1 MKQRLLLALLMLLTS
16 AGFLKVDAQI
26 SITLPK
32 TDKAEEVTITFKG
45 KAFTAGDINTGSYP
59 YFGAGIEPTSTS
71 STVVVYKL
79 KTKTDATQT
88 LTLQAG
94 NAKPA
99 WGDVQMEING
109 KVSAFVVTTDPT
121 ENDAANVLNYITSL
135 SFTNN
140 GVLEQLVLAK
150 NNAYGTIGL
159 PNLTSLSCSD
169 NKLMWIPAKPEGM
182 TNANYQ
188 VGKQTPAEVRL
199 GTVSGNAESF
209 VLNVDAF
216 GELFKD
222 NTLTDGKDLSIE
234 TLKDE
239 NGNVTTSVKADLVNS
254 VYHFR
259 DAQGI
264 YVDGNFKADI
274 KISNESYPGVIIC
287 NVPLSVSPA
296 TFDLSLDYDKTL
308 GNSFTINGQKVDE
321 LKGLKKGDKIT
332 LTPVPNVA
340 KGYEFDKFGT
350 LEGVTEPKEEGN
362 GYVFTVVGDKNVKIA
377 ASFKLKD
384 GVKVTWNT
392 ATPNGEIKVYQN
404 GTLLSGNEAALTV
417 GSEIRIWAK
426 ANSGVI
432 SDVKNGSVSLKTEDK
447 DDREDVFDATIKV
460 PVEGANIVVEFG
472 IAKQQLTIQ
481 RPDGPKDITI
491 KGDDGITYFP
501 NANST
506 NVTGKEEI
514 TINIPVGTKLTITFP
529 VADKDGKYVSS
540 VLVNGTPKT
549 PETTAEGTYVIKNY
563 EMPNAPV
570 KMVVN
575 VTALK
580 VVTPTIDKE
589 TSLVYTGDPLPV
601 KYTNADGLTD
611 ITVYYGNTTDAVESF
626 KANTPFT
633 NAGTYK
639 VYFYRKADSKYAE
652 IKTTPVE
659 YTIAKAPIVINELPK
674 VSVAEKTKEYQ
685 ITGGKVGYMKGD
697 QFVEVTDLGG
707 KFVVLNGAGN
717 VVENDLNEPVVT
729 VRYQVNPE
737 KEYANFTLI
746 PNLDAQVTVEGKKA
760 ETIKVSVY
768 KNDYSSLLTMMNGSA
783 TIASGST
790 VPVGSTITFDL
801 KEKDDNSNV
810 VYSVYLVDAEGKK
823 IIDQNL
829 FAPDYNGSFSTK
841 DEHVKDLSELIFMLD
856 VKNNRRE
863 IKLTDASKESLATE
877 VTYTGKEQSFN
888 ISKLKWVDVAT
899 GKEETDNAN
908 INKDVVVTYTLGGE
922 EVSTPIDAGEY
933 KVIITRPTTTSIK
946 EITPIETTL
955 KINRAN
961 LTEDQVPLPTAT
973 RVALGQ
979 TLDKSDL
986 SGQATVEGSYEW
998 NEEMAASSIV
1008 VDKDKQYK
1016 VKFVP
1021 AKNYNEFTFTRT
1033 ISVPVTTNPIITFNA
1048 DPEGGVVTVVN
1059 KNNPNEVY
1067 KSGDEIFAGT
1077 ELIITATPKNADF
1090 ELASLKVNGVAVA
1103 NPYTVKFEKTLEVE
1117 ATFRPKTTPGNFK
1130 VTVPEY
1136 LRGTIITGGG
1146 EHVVAE
1152 GGTLSFTVAT
1162 ASADASK
1169 VSVKASNGTVTK
1181 GSNGRYTLS
1190 GLTANSTVTVSLS
1203 NPTALKV
1210 DIQKSYLNAGK
1221 YHVATVEVESDYTDG
1236 KFYYGDEIT
1245 VVAYPESGVKFE
1257 KWSDGSKDQVHDIVL
1272 TGDLK
1277 LTATFSGTPTG
1288 IEDIMVASIATGKGC
1303 VWVRGIANADV
1314 TIVSIAGRV
1323 QARQRIS
1330 GDTRI
1335 DVPAGIYVVVL
1346 ESGSDVKRVKVI
1358 VK

>member
-16 AGFLKVDAQI
+16 AGFLKAQGADPIEITVPKDA
-26 SITLPK
+26 K
-32 TDKAEEVTITFKG
+32 VTITLTSSS
-45 KAFTAGDINTGSYP
+45 FTFTSASYP
-59 YFGAGIEPTSTS
+59 QLFEASAVVAPDGGVDKLNSKTVKWILEPKATTTYELST
-71 STVVVYKL
+71 
-79 KTKTDATQT
+79 ATNESNWDN
-88 LTLQAG
+88 LSLSL
-94 NAKPA
+94 
-99 WGDVQMEING
+99 DG
-109 KVSAFVVTTDPT
+109 KVTSFVVTGPAT
-121 ENDAANVLNYITSL
+121 NKFQKLITSL

-140 GVLEQLVLAK
+140 GELSNLILQARA
-150 NNAYGTIGL
+150 AYTTAGL
-159 PNLTSLSCSD
+159 SNLSILSCSG
-169 NKLMWIPAKPEGM
+169 NKLTRIPAKPEGM

-188 VGKQTPAEVRL
+188 VGMQTPAEGTL

-216 GELFKD
+216 GKLFKD

-239 NGNVTTSVKADLVNS
+239 NGNVTSSVKADLVNS

-432 SDVKNGSVSLKTEDK
+432 SDVKNGRVSLKTEDK

-563 EMPNAPV
+563 EMQNVPV

-575 VTALK
+575 ITELK
-580 VVTPTIDKE
+580 VVTPKVDNT
-589 TSLVYTGDPLPV
+589 TPLVYTDDPLPV

-611 ITVYYGNTTDAVESF
+611 ITVYYGKDGDKVESF

-633 NAGTYK
+633 DAGTYK

-652 IKTTPVE
+652 IKTEPVE

-674 VSVAEKTKEYQ
+674 VSVDEKTKKYQ

-707 KFVVLNGAGN
+707 KFVVLDGSGDVADK
-717 VVENDLNEPVVT
+717 DLDEAVVT
-729 VRYQVNPE
+729 VRYQVEPA
-737 KEYANFTLI
+737 KEYANFTLLSG
-746 PNLDAQVTVEGKKA
+746 LDAKVTVEGKKA

-768 KNDYSSLLTMMNGSA
+768 KNDYSSLLTMMNGGA

-790 VPVGSTITFDL
+790 VPVGSTIIFGL

-810 VYSVYLVDAEGKK
+810 VYSVYLVDAEGEK

-829 FAPDYNGSFSTK
+829 FAPKYNGSFSTT

-856 VKNNRRE
+856 VQNNRTE
-863 IKLTDASKESLATE
+863 IKLTEDSQQYLEQKVGNYDGKEHPFETGKLEWIGVKDGEPFDRNADINNSLDIVYTLDGKEVSVPKDAGVYKVTLSRKES
-877 VTYTGKEQSFN
+877 
-888 ISKLKWVDVAT
+888 
-899 GKEETDNAN
+899 
-908 INKDVVVTYTLGGE
+908 
-922 EVSTPIDAGEY
+922 
-933 KVIITRPTTTSIK
+933 TSVK
-946 EITPIETTL
+946 EIKPIEATL
-955 KINRAN
+955 IIDKAN
-961 LTEDQVPLPTAT
+961 LTESQVPLPTAT

-986 SGQATVEGSYEW
+986 SGQATVEGSYKW

-1146 EHVVAE
+1146 DHVVAE

-1181 GSNGRYTLS
+1181 GSNGHYTLS

-1288 IEDIMVASIATGKGC
+1288 IEDIMAASIATGKGC

>member
-16 AGFLKVDAQI
+16 AGFLKAQGADPIKITVPKDA
-26 SITLPK
+26 K
-32 TDKAEEVTITFKG
+32 VTITLTSSS
-45 KAFTAGDINTGSYP
+45 FTFTSASYP
-59 YFGAGIEPTSTS
+59 QLFEASAVVAPDGGVDKLNSKTVKWILEPKATTTYELST
-71 STVVVYKL
+71 
-79 KTKTDATQT
+79 ATNESNWDN
-88 LTLQAG
+88 LSLSL
-94 NAKPA
+94 
-99 WGDVQMEING
+99 DG
-109 KVSAFVVTTDPT
+109 KVTSFVVTGPAT
-121 ENDAANVLNYITSL
+121 NKFQKLITSL

-140 GVLEQLVLAK
+140 GELSNLILQARA
-150 NNAYGTIGL
+150 AYTTAGL
-159 PNLTSLSCSD
+159 SNLSILSCSG
-169 NKLMWIPAKPEGM
+169 NKLTRIPAKPEGM

-188 VGKQTPAEVRL
+188 VGMQTPAEGTL

-216 GELFKD
+216 GKLFKD

-239 NGNVTTSVKADLVNS
+239 NGNVTSSVKADLVNS

-426 ANSGVI
+426 ANSGNI
-432 SDVKNGSVSLKTEDK
+432 SSVKVNNTAISEDQDK
-447 DDREDVFDATIKV
+447 DDRADVFDATIKV
-460 PVEGANIVVEFG
+460 PAEGANIVVSF
-472 IAKQQLTIQ
+472 ATATQKLTIE
-481 RPDGPKDITI
+481 PSEHLNTVTI
-491 KGDDGITYFP
+491 KGDDGKDY
-501 NANST
+501 S
-506 NVTGKEEI
+506 NVK
-514 TINIPVGTKLTITFP
+514 NIPVGTKLTITFP
-529 VADKDGKYVSS
+529 LKDASKYISS
-540 VLVNGTPKT
+540 VLVNGTSYT
-549 PETTAEGTYVIKNY
+549 PEKTAEGTYVIKNY

-633 NAGTYK
+633 KAGTYK
-639 VYFYRKADSKYAE
+639 VYFYRIADSKYAE

-717 VVENDLNEPVVT
+717 VVENDLNVPVVT

-1033 ISVPVTTNPIITFNA
+1033 ISVPVTTNPIITYNA

-1288 IEDIMVASIATGKGC
+1288 IEDIMAASIATGKGC

-1314 TIVSIAGRV
+1314 TIVSISGRV

>member
-16 AGFLKVDAQI
+16 AGFLKAQINIISTGDAAVKVTLTSDAFTFVPDNYPTIDAEGSDEAVTANPNGKSVVYTIPQGSKKLLIKGAANGWGNI
-26 SITLPK
+26 SITVDGK
-32 TDKAEEVTITFKG
+32 VVT
-45 KAFTAGDINTGSYP
+45 FTA
-59 YFGAGIEPTSTS
+59 
-71 STVVVYKL
+71 
-79 KTKTDATQT
+79 
-88 LTLQAG
+88 
-94 NAKPA
+94 AKS
-99 WGDVQMEING
+99 DLSNLV
-109 KVSAFVVTTDPT
+109 K
-121 ENDAANVLNYITSL
+121 SL

-140 GVLEQLVLAK
+140 GKLNKLGVQYL
-150 NNAYGTIGL
+150 I
-159 PNLTSLSCSD
+159 NLTSLSCENNVLSV
-169 NKLMWIPAKPEGM
+169 IPAKTDKM
-182 TNANYQ
+182 KDYK
-188 VGKQTPAEVRL
+188 VGKQTPASVEPI
-199 GTVSGNAESF
+199 SGNAKSF
-209 VLNVDAF
+209 QLKADVFSNILK
-216 GELFKD
+216 G
-222 NTLTDGKDLSIE
+222 LTDGKDLSIE

-264 YVDGNFKADI
+264 YVDGSFKADI
-274 KISNESYPGVIIC
+274 KISNESYPGVVIC

-296 TFDLSLDYDKTL
+296 TFGLSLEGYDTTL
-308 GNSFTINGQKVDE
+308 GNSFKVAVNGTEKTGDIQD
-321 LKGLKKGDKIT
+321 LKKGDKIT

-350 LEGVTEPKEEGN
+350 LEGATGPIEEGN
-362 GYVFTVVGDKNVKIA
+362 GYVFTVVGDKRVKIT

-432 SDVKNGSVSLKTEDK
+432 SDVKNGSESLKAEDK

-460 PVEGANIVVEFG
+460 PVEGANIVVSFATATQKLIIEPSEH
-472 IAKQQLTIQ
+472 LNTV
-481 RPDGPKDITI
+481 TI
-491 KGDDGITYFP
+491 KGDDGKDY
-501 NANST
+501 SK
-506 NVTGKEEI
+506 GK
-514 TINIPVGTKLTITFP
+514 NIPVGTKLTITFP
-529 VADKDGKYVSS
+529 LKDASKYISS
-540 VLVNGTPKT
+540 VLVNGKAYT
-549 PETTAEGTYVIKNY
+549 PEKTAEGTYVMKNY
-563 EMPNAPV
+563 EMPNALV
-570 KMVVN
+570 KMIVN
-575 VTALK
+575 VGVLNK
-580 VVTPTIDKE
+580 VIPTIDN
-589 TSLVYTGDPLPV
+589 TTPLVYTGDPLPV

-611 ITVYYGNTTDAVESF
+611 ITVYYGKNGDKVESF

-633 NAGTYK
+633 DAGTYK

-652 IKTTPVE
+652 IKTEPVE

-674 VSVAEKTKEYQ
+674 VSVDEKTKKYQ

-707 KFVVLNGAGN
+707 KFVVLDGSGK
-717 VVENDLNEPVVT
+717 VVDEDLKEAVVT
-729 VRYQVNPE
+729 VRYQVEPA
-737 KEYANFTLI
+737 KEYANFTLVSG
-746 PNLDAQVTVEGKKA
+746 LDAKVTVEGKKA

-768 KNDYSSLLTMMNGSA
+768 KNDYSSLLTMMNGGA

-790 VPVGSTITFDL
+790 VPVGSTIIFGL

-810 VYSVYLVDAEGKK
+810 VYSVYLVDAEGEK

-829 FAPDYNGSFSTK
+829 FAPKYNGSFSTT

-856 VKNNRRE
+856 VQNNRTE
-863 IKLTDASKESLATE
+863 IKLTEDSQQYLEQKVGNYDGKEHPFETGKLEWIGVKDGEPFDRNADINNSLDIVYTLDGKEVSVPKDAGVYKVTLSRKES
-877 VTYTGKEQSFN
+877 
-888 ISKLKWVDVAT
+888 
-899 GKEETDNAN
+899 
-908 INKDVVVTYTLGGE
+908 
-922 EVSTPIDAGEY
+922 
-933 KVIITRPTTTSIK
+933 TSVK
-946 EITPIETTL
+946 EIKPIEATL
-955 KINRAN
+955 IIDKAN
-961 LTEDQVPLPTAT
+961 LTESQVPLPTAT

-986 SGQATVEGSYEW
+986 SGQVTVEGSYEW

-1288 IEDIMVASIATGKGC
+1288 IEDIMAASIATGKGC